1 VERLKMTGTG
11 RSIQA
16 KRVEANINPPRRAG
30 HLNPA
35 SYCIYALAILHHL
48 RCTGAM
54 ANDTTALPTGL
65 LLDGIYRDHDTGP
78 GHPEQPARYKVVTE
92 ALTGAGLVQKTQA
105 LTPQPCED
113 DHILLCHT
121 KAYLE
126 IAKRD
131 VASGRDELST
141 GDTIICPRSLDVAQR
156 AVGGVVH
163 AVDAVMTGKL
173 KNAFCAVRPPGHHAR
188 PAQGMG
194 FCLFNNIAIGARHA
208 QKKHG
213 AAKVLIVDWDVHHGN
228 GTQDIFYED
237 GSVFFFSSH
246 QAPWYPFTGWAE
258 ETGTGKGK
266 GCIMNAPFA
275 AGSGI
280 KEIGGAIEG
289 PLAEA
294 AAKFKP
300 DLVMISAGFDSRIDD
315 PLGRFTLTDA
325 QFASLT
331 KTLRKFAE
339 EHCNGRIVS
348 VLEGGYNLDG
358 LGKAVAAHVD
368 ALV

>member
-1 VERLKMTGTG
+1 
-11 RSIQA
+11 
-16 KRVEANINPPRRAG
+16 
-30 HLNPA
+30 
-35 SYCIYALAILHHL
+35 
-48 RCTGAM
+48 M
-54 ANDTTALPTGL
+54 ATNSLPTGL
-65 LLDGIYRDHDTGP
+65 LLDGIYREHDTGE
-78 GHPEQPARYKVVTE
+78 GHPEQIARYTAVSA
-92 ALTGAGLVQKTQA
+92 ALTKAGLVAKTQA
-105 LTPQPCED
+105 LTQQPCED

-121 KAYLE
+121 KPYLE

-131 VASGRDELST
+131 VAAGRTELST
-141 GDTIICPRSLDVAQR
+141 GDTTICRRSLDVAQR
-156 AVGGVVH
+156 AVGGVVN

-246 QAPWYPFTGWAE
+246 QAPWYPYTGWAE
-258 ETGTGKGK
+258 EVGKGK
-266 GCIMNAPFA
+266 GKDCIMNAPFPGG
-275 AGSGI
+275 AGM
-280 KEIGGAIEG
+280 KEIGGVIQG
-289 PLAEA
+289 RLAEV

-325 QFASLT
+325 DFAELT
-331 KTLRKFAE
+331 RILRKFAE
-339 EHCNGRIVS
+339 EQCEGRLVS

-358 LGKAVAAHVD
+358 LGKAVASHVG
-368 ALV
+368 ALI